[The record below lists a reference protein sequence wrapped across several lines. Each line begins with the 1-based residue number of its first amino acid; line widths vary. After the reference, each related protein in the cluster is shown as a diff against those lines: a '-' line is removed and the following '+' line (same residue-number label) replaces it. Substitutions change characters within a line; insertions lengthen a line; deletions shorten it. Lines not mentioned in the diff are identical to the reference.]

1 MGEGDVVRT
10 VAAGP
15 PPAEV
20 EEARREPGECS
31 HVRARRDGRGLTL
44 SQEMGDFPHDV
55 LVNIRHDHPT
65 LGLSDVAYQRLHQ
78 EHTRRRMVGQS
89 RQETASP
96 GVVSLGLPLGIS
108 SLRIAEKVR
117 KKKKSGR
124 NRNSAKSDTE
134 TNVTIDEH
142 FYQTLTKPSVS
153 VVLGGETSRLYNNN
167 NNNSEKRK
175 SSLPRKIK
183 RHQEQRQR
191 PSSVDADLLLQS
203 ADKSVQVSALF
214 LPLSSRK
221 PERRTVSTDDI
232 LKFARL
238 TSTSRFMAR
247 EGETEKSSSGN
258 SSGSGSPPP
267 PEAPPPAVAVRRR
280 EAPPVAVANKGP
292 PPRHLLPARLRP
304 SPARKMHPHV
314 VIPHLVVG
322 EGSVLS
328 LTTRKGY

>member
-78 EHTRRRMVGQS
+78 EHTRRR
-89 RQETASP
+89 RQETAEP
-96 GVVSLGLPLGIS
+96 TGVVSLGLPLGIS

-153 VVLGGETSRLYNNN
+153 VVPGGETSRLYN

-203 ADKSVQVSALF
+203 ADKSVQVSAPF
-214 LPLSSRK
+214 LPLSSSK

-314 VIPHLVVG
+314 VIPNLVVG
-322 EGSVLS
+322 EGIAYYPSPS
-328 LTTRKGY
+328 QKGY